1 MNNLSKKERIN
12 MVYSSLREN
21 GEIHNQAELAKAIGA
36 SEATISKALKGEER
50 ALTDNLFKRISK
62 RFVRYSLDW
71 MVKGEGAMCCSTAS
85 DAEIFGEERQS
96 SEISK
101 DERIKFL
108 EEKVAFLQEQVEF
121 YKNKK

>member
-1 MNNLSKKERIN
+1 

-108 EEKVAFLQEQVEF
+108 EEKVALQEQVEF